1 VRAVVIREFGPPEVL
16 EPADVAEVRAE
27 PDEVVIE
34 VEFASVT
41 FVETQV
47 RAGRPPHP
55 SMLPT
60 LPAILGNGV
69 GGTVSEGSPWAGRQV
84 VASLNGTGG
93 YAERAV
99 SPVARLIGIPDGL
112 ATRDAVALLADGR
125 TALALV
131 RHADLRAGETVL
143 VEAAG
148 GGVGTLLVQIARR
161 AGARVVALA
170 GQPRKLALARDLGAD
185 VTVDYSHDGW
195 ERQVR
200 DLAGQVDVVFD
211 GVGGDIGLAAFGL
224 LGAGGRFCPFGMAS
238 GSFAPVP
245 PDLARDR
252 QVTVRAGAGGSPEE
266 LAELARTALA
276 EAAAGRLRPVVGQE
290 FELAEAARAHAAI
303 EARQTVGKT
312 LLAVPR

>member
-1 VRAVVIREFGPPEVL
+1 MRAVVIREFGPPEVL

-34 VEFASVT
+34 VAVANGT
-41 FVETQV
+41 FVEPQV
-47 RAGRPPHP
+47 RAGRPPRP
-55 SMLPT
+55 SMRPA

-69 GGTVSEGSPWAGRQV
+69 GGTVGEGSPWAGRQV

-112 ATRDAVALLADGR
+112 AMRDAVALLADGR
-125 TALALV
+125 TALALA

>member
-1 VRAVVIREFGPPEVL
+1 
-16 EPADVAEVRAE
+16 
-27 PDEVVIE
+27 
-34 VEFASVT
+34 
-41 FVETQV
+41 
-47 RAGRPPHP
+47 
-55 SMLPT
+55 M
-60 LPAILGNGV
+60 
-69 GGTVSEGSPWAGRQV
+69 AGRQV

-112 ATRDAVALLADGR
+112 AMRDAVALLADGR
-125 TALALV
+125 TALALA

-245 PDLARDR
+245 PELARDR

>member
-16 EPADVAEVRAE
+16 EPAEVAEVRAE

-34 VEFASVT
+34 VEFANVT

-55 SMLPT
+55 SMLPK

-69 GGTVSEGSPWAGRQV
+69 GGTVGEGSPWAGRQV